1 MSSEPAPKPR
11 FVLCPKCW
19 QLLQESPNFELYKCG
34 GCGTTLQAKKRKST
48 TVNSESSSHEADTA
62 PRNALDCSPQQTV
75 LRGKATSSSSA
86 DCSSEGN
93 EGKDQIENSE
103 CNVEKPVTTQDNG
116 LREKATFSASSECSL
131 EVNIERAQLENGGCN
146 EEKPITSQENGLREK
161 RTSSSSEECSL
172 DRNGETAQ
180 IGNGE
185 CNEERPAIYQ
195 DNGLREKATSSS
207 GEYSSD
213 GNGGRGQIENG
224 ECDEEHL
231 GPFNS
236 SSNEELKDAMDIY
249 KLSDIRRHTVSNKG
263 CSNETSAE
271 LVADNS
277 VEKVNET
284 NLKVKE
290 EPSNG
295 NMPLERAEN
304 QLINALDREDASD
317 DKTAIVGVKSD
328 VAIGTNDL
336 EVAAELNNG
345 ILSQEGA
352 GQKLTSGSDGD
363 CVDNDK
369 LALVDESSATDVNGT
384 DKEDSKELNNGNLLS
399 TAERSSTVDFMSKKG
414 SISYVSPRELKED
427 TCHNH
432 ASLSENIP
440 RSFERVRSA
449 DTFDN
454 TDVNNLSLEITGALE
469 EVSKSPTT
477 RSSHAYDGSVSS
489 NDGIDEQFLGQN
501 LYSFEG
507 VSRKGKGVVNSMLY
521 EDVETQHQSNFPN
534 RNCQNEVLETTRL
547 DHAHRMRTK
556 KDEFP
561 FKMPLHGSGSQSG
574 YESGSPANQIY
585 DELYLNSSYVSPDS
599 VEDPDQEKMKLLR
612 MVYKLQDQ
620 LNRTNLANREIN
632 ERPSAVNHISSFQSH
647 DFHEG
652 RFYHGLDYSRGDANA
667 SYSHGINM
675 HQRRHNLSRIP
686 SGNAH
691 HVDHPCFDCFPQEWQ
706 RSGEFPP
713 QFPYQREDLYRRH
726 PGHTRCLSHQSYP
739 SSPQWLMPSK
749 HVHSRETKSCDQ
761 RHMAPEMNYTRDKP
775 SLSKRHYRPVAGGA
789 PFITCHKCLKL
800 LQLPADFLLFKRVCH
815 KLKCG
820 ACQEVL
826 KFSLQNSSHIVSY
839 TPNVVGPLSSGPD
852 LQNKL
857 INGIIPHA
865 ADPVSYSDDYGH
877 SVSKSYSSEGD
888 HVSVAPFHHLHSG
901 ARDNPSVSPV
911 TVEGITNKEK
921 IASRGPS
928 TSRAPTN
935 MSSERKETQS
945 QEKASALHQLMGY
958 SSPSQVIRGAP
969 SSAEGKEAMLN
980 GKY

>member
-48 TVNSESSSHEADTA
+48 AVSSESSSHETDAA
-62 PRNALDCSPQQTV
+62 PRNASNCSPQQSV
-75 LRGKATSSSSA
+75 LSEKATSSSSA
-86 DCSSEGN
+86 DFSSEGN
-93 EGKDQIENSE
+93 ERRDQIENSE
-103 CNVEKPVTTQDNG
+103 CNVEKPVTTQENG
-116 LREKATFSASSECSL
+116 LRKNATFSSSGECSL
-131 EVNIERAQLENGGCN
+131 EVNIERAQIDNGECN
-146 EEKPITSQENGLREK
+146 KEQPITSQENGLREK

-172 DRNGETAQ
+172 DRNGETGQ

-185 CNEERPAIYQ
+185 CNEEQPIIYQ
-195 DNGLREKATSSS
+195 ENGLREKETSSS

-213 GNGGRGQIENG
+213 GNVARGQIENG

-231 GPFNS
+231 RPFNS
-236 SSNEELKDAMDIY
+236 SSD
-249 KLSDIRRHTVSNKG
+249 
-263 CSNETSAE
+263 
-271 LVADNS
+271 
-277 VEKVNET
+277 
-284 NLKVKE
+284 E
-290 EPSNG
+290 EPK
-295 NMPLERAEN
+295 
-304 QLINALDREDASD
+304 DASD
-317 DKTAIVGVKSD
+317 EKTAIVGVKSD
-328 VAIGTNDL
+328 VAIGTSNL
-336 EVAAELNNG
+336 EVAAKLNNG
-345 ILSQEGA
+345 ILSQEGV
-352 GQKLTSGSDGD
+352 GQKLISGSDGD
-363 CVDNDK
+363 CVNNDK
-369 LALVDESSATDVNGT
+369 LALVGESSATGINGT
-384 DKEDSKELNNGNLLS
+384 DKEDSNELNNGNLLLQITEVDIGRNAS
-399 TAERSSTVDFMSKKG
+399 TVEMSSTENFTSEKG

-427 TCHNH
+427 TCHNE
-432 ASLSENIP
+432 ASSSENIP
-440 RSFERVRSA
+440 RRFEHVRSA

-454 TDVNNLSLEITGALE
+454 TDVNNLSLEISGALE
-469 EVSKSPTT
+469 ELSKSPTT

-489 NDGIDEQFLGQN
+489 NDGIDERFLGQN

-507 VSRKGKGVVNSMLY
+507 VSGKGKGKGVVNSMLY

-534 RNCQNEVLETTRL
+534 RKYQNEVLETTRL
-547 DHAHRMRTK
+547 DHAHRMRTE

-574 YESGSPANQIY
+574 YENGSPANQIY

-620 LNRTNLANREIN
+620 LNRTNHANREIN

-652 RFYHGLDYSRGDANA
+652 RFYHGLDYPRGDANA

-675 HQRRHNLSRIP
+675 HQRRHNFSRIP
-686 SGNAH
+686 SRNAH

-706 RSGEFPP
+706 RLEEFPP
-713 QFPYQREDLYRRH
+713 QFPYQREDLHRRH

-739 SSPQWLMPSK
+739 ASPQWLMPSK
-749 HVHSRETKSCDQ
+749 HAQGRETKSCDQ
-761 RHMAPEMNYTRDKP
+761 RHITPEMNYTRDKP

-839 TPNVVGPLSSGPD
+839 TPNVVAPLS
-852 LQNKL
+852 
-857 INGIIPHA
+857 NGIIPHA

-888 HVSVAPFHHLHSG
+888 PVSG

-911 TVEGITNKEK
+911 TIETIREKEK

-928 TSRAPTN
+928 TSRAPSN
-935 MSSERKETQS
+935 IKATQS

-969 SSAEGKEAMLN
+969 SSVKGKEFSNLN
-980 GKY
+980 GEY

>member
-1 MSSEPAPKPR
+1 SESSDE
-11 FVLCPKCW
+11 LC
-19 QLLQESPNFELYKCG
+19 LLFFS
-34 GCGTTLQAKKRKST
+34 AKKRKST
-48 TVNSESSSHEADTA
+48 AVNSESSSHETDAA
-62 PRNALDCSPQQTV
+62 PRNAPDCSPQQNV

-93 EGKDQIENSE
+93 EGRDQIENSE
-103 CNVEKPVTTQDNG
+103 CNVEKPVTTQENG
-116 LREKATFSASSECSL
+116 LTEKATFSSSRECSL
-131 EVNIERAQLENGGCN
+131 EVNIERAQIENGECN
-146 EEKPITSQENGLREK
+146 EEKPITSQENGLRGK

-172 DRNGETAQ
+172 DRNGETSQ
-180 IGNGE
+180 IENGE
-185 CNEERPAIYQ
+185 CNEEQPVIYQ
-195 DNGLREKATSSS
+195 ENGLREKATSSS

-236 SSNEELKDAMDIY
+236 SSDEEPKDATDVY
-249 KLSDIRRHTVSNKG
+249 KLSDIRRHTVSNRG
-263 CSNETSAE
+263 CLNETSAE
-271 LVADNS
+271 LVAENS

-290 EPSNG
+290 SSNG
-295 NMPLERAEN
+295 NMPSERVEN
-304 QLINALDREDASD
+304 QLINPLDREDVSD
-317 DKTAIVGVKSD
+317 EKTAIVGVKSD
-328 VAIGTNDL
+328 VAIDTSDL
-336 EVAAELNNG
+336 EVEAELNNG
-345 ILSQEGA
+345 TLSQEGA
-352 GQKLTSGSDGD
+352 GQKLNSGSDGD
-363 CVDNDK
+363 GVNNDK
-369 LALVDESSATDVNGT
+369 LALVGESSATDVNGT
-384 DKEDSKELNNGNLLS
+384 DKEDPKELNNGNVLLQITEVGIGRNAS
-399 TAERSSTVDFMSKKG
+399 TAERSSTENFTPEKG
-414 SISYVSPRELKED
+414 SISYVSPRQLKED
-427 TCHNH
+427 ACHNH
-432 ASLSENIP
+432 ASSSENIP
-440 RSFERVRSA
+440 RSFEHVRSA

-454 TDVNNLSLEITGALE
+454 TDVNRLSLEGALE
-469 EVSKSPTT
+469 ELSKSPTT

-489 NDGIDEQFLGQN
+489 NDGIDERFLGQN

-534 RNCQNEVLETTRL
+534 RKCQNEVLETTRL
-547 DHAHRMRTK
+547 DHPHRMRTK

-599 VEDPDQEKMKLLR
+599 IEDPDQEKMKLLR

-652 RFYHGLDYSRGDANA
+652 RFYHGLDYSQGDANA

-675 HQRRHNLSRIP
+675 HQRRHNFSRLP

-691 HVDHPCFDCFPQEWQ
+691 HVDNPCFDCCPQEWQ
-706 RSGEFPP
+706 RFGEFPP

-749 HVHSRETKSCDQ
+749 HVRGRETKSCDQ
-761 RHMAPEMNYTRDKP
+761 RHMTPEMNYSRDKS

-839 TPNVVGPLSSGPD
+839 TPNVVGPLSSELD

-865 ADPVSYSDDYGH
+865 ADPISYSDDYGH

-888 HVSVAPFHHLHSG
+888 PVSGV
-901 ARDNPSVSPV
+901 RDNPSVSPV
-911 TVEGITNKEK
+911 TVEAITEKEE

-928 TSRAPTN
+928 TSRAPSN
-935 MSSERKETQS
+935 MSSERKATQS

-969 SSAEGKEAMLN
+969 SSFEGKEAILN
-980 GKY
+980 GEY

>member
-1 MSSEPAPKPR
+1 LSE
-11 FVLCPKCW
+11 
-19 QLLQESPNFELYKCG
+19 
-34 GCGTTLQAKKRKST
+34 
-48 TVNSESSSHEADTA
+48 
-62 PRNALDCSPQQTV
+62 
-75 LRGKATSSSSA
+75 KATRSS
-86 DCSSEGN
+86 SSEGN
-93 EGKDQIENSE
+93 ERRDQIENSE
-103 CNVEKPVTTQDNG
+103 CNVEKPVTTQENG
-116 LREKATFSASSECSL
+116 LRENATFSSSGECSL
-131 EVNIERAQLENGGCN
+131 EVNIERAQIENGECN
-146 EEKPITSQENGLREK
+146 EEQPITSWEK

-172 DRNGETAQ
+172 DRNGETGP

-185 CNEERPAIYQ
+185 CNEERPVIYQ
-195 DNGLREKATSSS
+195 ENGLREKATESS

-213 GNGGRGQIENG
+213 GNVARGQIENG

-236 SSNEELKDAMDIY
+236 SSDEEPKDAMDIY
-249 KLSDIRRHTVSNKG
+249 KLSDIRRHTMSNKG

-295 NMPLERAEN
+295 NIPLERVEN

-317 DKTAIVGVKSD
+317 EKTAIVGVKSD
-328 VAIGTNDL
+328 VAIGTCDL
-336 EVAAELNNG
+336 EVAEELNNG

-363 CVDNDK
+363 CVNNDK
-369 LALVDESSATDVNGT
+369 LALVGESSATGINGT
-384 DKEDSKELNNGNLLS
+384 DKEDSKELNNGNSLLQITEVDIGRNAS
-399 TAERSSTVDFMSKKG
+399 TENFTSGKG
-414 SISYVSPRELKED
+414 SISYASPRELKED
-427 TCHNH
+427 TCHND
-432 ASLSENIP
+432 ASSSENIP
-440 RSFERVRSA
+440 CSFERVRSA
-449 DTFDN
+449 DTIDN
-454 TDVNNLSLEITGALE
+454 TDVNNLSLEISGALE
-469 EVSKSPTT
+469 ELSKSPTT
-477 RSSHAYDGSVSS
+477 RSSNAYDGSVSS
-489 NDGIDEQFLGQN
+489 NDGIDERFLGQN
-501 LYSFEG
+501 LYSFVG
-507 VSRKGKGVVNSMLY
+507 VSRKGKGVVNSTLY

-534 RNCQNEVLETTRL
+534 RKDQNEVLETTRL
-547 DHAHRMRTK
+547 DHAHRTRTK
-556 KDEFP
+556 MDEFP

-620 LNRTNLANREIN
+620 LNRTNHANREIN

-652 RFYHGLDYSRGDANA
+652 RFYHGLDYPRGDANA

-675 HQRRHNLSRIP
+675 HQRRHNFSRIP
-686 SGNAH
+686 SRNAH

-706 RSGEFPP
+706 RSEEFPP

-739 SSPQWLMPSK
+739 ASPQWLMPSK
-749 HVHSRETKSCDQ
+749 HAQGRETKSCDQ
-761 RHMAPEMNYTRDKP
+761 RPIIPEMNYTRDKP
-775 SLSKRHYRPVAGGA
+775 TLSKRHYRPVAGGA

-839 TPNVVGPLSSGPD
+839 TPNVVAPLS
-852 LQNKL
+852 
-857 INGIIPHA
+857 NGIIPHA

-888 HVSVAPFHHLHSG
+888 P
-901 ARDNPSVSPV
+901 
-911 TVEGITNKEK
+911 ITEKEK

-928 TSRAPTN
+928 TSRAPSN
-935 MSSERKETQS
+935 MSSERKAAQS

-969 SSAEGKEAMLN
+969 SSVEGKEAILN
-980 GKY
+980 EEY